1 MHGLVATGGRGA
13 AAHAPVNR
21 LELPLC
27 ADRVRRRPW
36 PEVYVRTED
45 RHASFERAARSFGPT
60 VQAYVDAG
68 YSKSVLPKAS
78 VEERVDFIVRELKLT
93 SRSR

>member
-1 MHGLVATGGRGA
+1 MAWLRLAGAELRPAHLSTVSNCRYAQTVFVA
-13 AAHAPVNR
+13 
-21 LELPLC
+21 
-27 ADRVRRRPW
+27 DPW

-68 YSKSVLPKAS
+68 YSTSVLPKAS

-93 SRSR
+93 SPCR